1 MEQQKQPKRI
11 KVSLKRR
18 KPAGKPPVAPKD
30 KPKANP
36 KPRKAYPGKPREVSP
51 LLTDMLQKLAGWTP
65 HSNNGVLEVA
75 NRLAQAAM
83 EEIDKDTVK
92 KAKTDTETFVDGL
105 LYHTLTHWNG
115 VSNEYS
121 LVMGVEH
128 DRGNCRVKISMLRV
142 FNYNRI
148 GGPALLYFEPEYA
161 IGDIIPPRKGQ
172 RNELCLQGR
181 YYLIDGPQAMDTIKT
196 EITRY
201 RETLDWIFEAVYA
214 GKLEKKCRKNRK

>member
-18 KPAGKPPVAPKD
+18 KPAGKPP
-30 KPKANP
+30 AN
-36 KPRKAYPGKPREVSP
+36 KKEKKTYPGKPREVSP
-51 LLTDMLQKLAGWTP
+51 LLTEMLQKLSGWTP
-65 HSNNGVLEVA
+65 STNEGVLEVA
-75 NRLAQAAM
+75 NRLAQAAK

-105 LYHTLTHWNG
+105 IYHTLTYWNG

-148 GGPALLYFEPEYA
+148 GIPAVLYFEPEYA

-172 RNELCLQGR
+172 RNEVCIQGR
-181 YYLIDGPQAMDTIKT
+181 YYLIDGPQAMDAIMTTVEK
-196 EITRY
+196 Y
-201 RETLDWIFEAVYA
+201 SGIFTWLIDNAKV
-214 GKLEKKCRKNRK
+214 GKLKKLWDKSKKSTR

>member
-18 KPAGKPPVAPKD
+18 KPAGKPPVNK
-30 KPKANP
+30 KEK
-36 KPRKAYPGKPREVSP
+36 KTYPGKPREVSP
-51 LLTDMLQKLAGWTP
+51 LLTEMLQKLSGWTP
-65 HSNNGVLEVA
+65 STNEGVLEVA
-75 NRLAQAAM
+75 NRLAQAAK

-92 KAKTDTETFVDGL
+92 KAKTDTETFVDRL
-105 LYHTLTHWNG
+105 LYHTLTYWNG

-148 GGPALLYFEPEYA
+148 GIPAVLYFEPEFA

-172 RNELCLQGR
+172 RNEVCIQGR
-181 YYLIDGPQAMDTIKT
+181 YYLIDGPQAMDTIIKESTGYIKHLGWVIDKSHTGELRKT
-196 EITRY
+196 
-201 RETLDWIFEAVYA
+201 
-214 GKLEKKCRKNRK
+214 CRRNRKSTR